1 LSAALSTFGEV
12 LPDRRGPDEGK
23 LLSERAFGNIMAA
36 RPEVALIA
44 CRQDHWGRV
53 GDHPNRRLHE
63 NRRSTN
69 SGLQRLPDRVLHLLA
84 QVGALADD
92 GSEPA
97 GVSVIRTR

>member
-1 LSAALSTFGEV
+1 MSAALSTFGEV

-63 NRRSTN
+63 TVAPQTLVSSAFRTGFCTCLRKW
-69 SGLQRLPDRVLHLLA
+69 GRL
-84 QVGALADD
+84 
-92 GSEPA
+92 
-97 GVSVIRTR
+97 RTMAPSPPE

>member
-1 LSAALSTFGEV
+1 MSAALSTFGEV

-53 GDHPNRRLHE
+53 GDHPDRRLHD

-69 SGLQRLPDRVLHLLA
+69 LVSSAFRTGFSTCWRKWGRL
-84 QVGALADD
+84 
-92 GSEPA
+92 
-97 GVSVIRTR
+97 RTMAPSPPE